1 MDGFELNKVLCA
13 ILLAL
18 LIGMVSHKI
27 ADWLVSP
34 VWLTKD
40 VYQIDIAEDTATQI
54 GNANN
59 SEATIEPI
67 EPLLAKANIENGQNI
82 AKKCLQCH
90 TFEKGGTNKVGPNL
104 WNIVG
109 NKIAHSDSFA
119 YSSSFKGKQGEWTY
133 ENLSHYIYKPQNFIP
148 GTKMAFAGLKKGQ
161 DRADLIAYLRTLSD
175 APKPLP

>member
-1 MDGFELNKVLCA
+1 MDSFELNKVLCA

-27 ADWLVSP
+27 ADWLIAP
-34 VWLTKD
+34 TWLAKD
-40 VYQIDIAEDTATQI
+40 VYQIDVTEESTAQSGPTT
-54 GNANN
+54 GEETV
-59 SEATIEPI
+59 EAI
-67 EPLLAKANIENGQNI
+67 EPLLAKASAENGQNI

-90 TFEKGGTNKVGPNL
+90 TFEKGGANKVGPNL

-109 NKIAHSDSFA
+109 NKVAHSDSFA
-119 YSSSFKGKQGEWTY
+119 YSSAFKGHKGEWTY
-133 ENLSHYIYKPQNFIP
+133 ENLNHYLYKPQKFIP

-161 DRADLIAYLRTLSD
+161 ERADLIAYLRTLSD